1 MPHRIFSCKA
11 NLSSHRAVVAAI
23 MKLRLY
29 IQYYNRTS
37 DANVMNMW
45 YESMIWAITEHG
57 LSLFAASILAIRP
70 FFSLVYKTYGSITS
84 KLGYGS
90 GSDKSASG
98 TGASTRFSKLSHV
111 PSSHKSTELGRVSN
125 RPDFDGQS
133 DHDVEMGLG
142 QSERNVHL
150 HDDAESNNIV
160 VESAEKSRTNV
171 EADEVAH

>member
-1 MPHRIFSCKA
+1 
-11 NLSSHRAVVAAI
+11 

-37 DANVMNMW
+37 DANVVNMW

-70 FFSLVYKTYGSITS
+70 FFSLVYKTYGSITT

-90 GSDKSASG
+90 GSNKSASG

-111 PSSHKSTELGRVSN
+111 PSSHKSTELGGVSN
-125 RPDFDGQS
+125 RPEFDQRS
-133 DHDVEMGLG
+133 DYDVELGLG
-142 QSERNVHL
+142 QSKRNEHSY
-150 HDDAESNNIV
+150 DDGENNNIV
-160 VESAEKSRTNV
+160 DGGADKVRPDVK
-171 EADEVAH
+171 ADEVAH